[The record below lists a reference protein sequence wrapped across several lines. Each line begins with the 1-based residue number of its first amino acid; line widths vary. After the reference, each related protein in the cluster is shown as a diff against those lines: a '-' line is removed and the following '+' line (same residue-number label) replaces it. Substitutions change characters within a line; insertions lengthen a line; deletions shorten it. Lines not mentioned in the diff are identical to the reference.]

1 MKPLDN
7 FLKYENIFAD
17 FDVGIIRYGVPKAVG
32 NPVMGATKNNYY
44 LKYTLA
50 ELVIEQKF
58 QFKIMIPKVTGAYEL
73 RKSITDY

>member
-50 ELVIEQKF
+50 ELVIE
-58 QFKIMIPKVTGAYEL
+58 
-73 RKSITDY
+73 